1 MTAWTDIPDSNLEPG
16 KPARSVDALALRD
29 NPVAITERATG
40 APIVQVPVIEVKTT
54 GTAATWTWPDGVG
67 AATFYIVGGG
77 GGGSSATNNGTDGT
91 DSSIT
96 YNSITTTAEGGDG
109 GVYTGSTLNNGGN
122 AGGGDL
128 SIFGETATGLAGGRS
143 HIGHGGGNVA
153 VSGGGGLVPRYG
165 GGGYGIGV
173 QGGCGGEWVRKR
185 VVKVD
190 GLNTVTYTVGGGGA
204 AGAGGGA
211 QAGATGVIIIEY

>member
-1 MTAWTDIPDSNLEPG
+1 MASWTTLTNTALGAYKILRAATMQ
-16 KPARSVDALALRD
+16 ALYD
-29 NPVAITERATG
+29 NPQAIAERATN
-40 APIVQVPVIEVKTT
+40 APVVQVPVIEVKTSGT
-54 GTAATWTWPDGVG
+54 GATWTWPDGVT

-77 GGGSSATNNGTDGT
+77 GGGSSATNSGTDGA

-190 GLNTVTYTVGGGGA
+190 GLNIVTYTVGGGGA

-211 QAGATGVIIIEY
+211 QAGADGVIIIEY